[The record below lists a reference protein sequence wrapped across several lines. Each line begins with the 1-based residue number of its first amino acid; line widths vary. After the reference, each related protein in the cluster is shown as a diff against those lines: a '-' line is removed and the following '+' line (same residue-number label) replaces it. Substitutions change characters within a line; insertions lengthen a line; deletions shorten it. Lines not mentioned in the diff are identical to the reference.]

1 MDTKFLISLIT
12 PTVFLL
18 LSFSFLTILGTRLP
32 KITFEKLKYL
42 KKEDAYKK
50 LEKTFKRF
58 SSKKRTVYQE
68 AKAIQKKKN
77 PGKLSKF
84 FQDLRTAMMLEKRAY
99 ALGRLLMSLVFAFAL
114 GVIISIVFLKNLV
127 MLPALV
133 ILLMAVPIIFKV
145 FKYYTK
151 KLEVNS
157 ALESALSLVTTSYLQ
172 TNSVILSVKENINY
186 INEPIRSIFMAFLH
200 DSTFVFED
208 TKYALSR
215 MKTKLDSTVFQE
227 WVDTMIACVD
237 DKDLKTTLIPV
248 VHKLSDMRLIA
259 RELDTIIYS
268 PLKEFVL
275 VVVFYFLSIP
285 LIFFLNKTWWN
296 TIVYTSIGRIYIAV
310 SIVVIIICMIGVI
323 SLTRPIEYKR

>member
-1 MDTKFLISLIT
+1 MPTKNSKRHLS
-12 PTVFLL
+12 VFLAKKGL
-18 LSFSFLTILGTRLP
+18 YIRKQRL
-32 KITFEKLKYL
+32 Y
-42 KKEDAYKK
+42 
-50 LEKTFKRF
+50 R
-58 SSKKRTVYQE
+58 
-68 AKAIQKKKN
+68 KKKN